1 MAKKKRERE
10 EKKVATFLKND
21 SKRRAGKRLRNVA
34 ATAAICATAFGAYY
48 SPDFRTVS
56 SGWLN
61 RLRDAATA
69 KRKTDAAPSV
79 EGAIAATK
87 ERDPLE
93 APSFR
98 DFLTAEYGE
107 DGARELLRSDDRAA
121 AEDAIPAEAPVASE
135 VAPDTSFEVPSSAP
149 RFADYVSAEDAIPAE
164 APVASEVAPDAPFEV
179 PSSAPRFADYVSA
192 EDAIPAEAPVASEVA
207 PDAPFEVPSSAPRFA
222 DYVAAEDADAPLSD
236 ATPGGAE
243 RVAAKPNWR
252 SIADV
257 EAQPVEKTNVALTSG
272 TVATLEDGESET
284 ALAALRDE
292 MEARGV
298 DAPRIERWGGRFWRA
313 SGYAATRE
321 GVAAYCEAVDVDP
334 TAAQRA
340 ALEKFDAA
348 KR

>member
-1 MAKKKRERE
+1 MAKKKRESE

-21 SKRRAGKRLRNVA
+21 SKRRSGRRLRNAA
-34 ATAAICATAFGAYY
+34 ATAAICATAFGVYY
-48 SPDFRTVS
+48 SPNFRTVS
-56 SGWLN
+56 SDWLN

-79 EGAIAATK
+79 EGAIAAAE
-87 ERDPLE
+87 ERDPSE

-107 DGARELLRSDDRAA
+107 DGARELLRSDDRVA
-121 AEDAIPAEAPVASE
+121 AEDAISAEAPVASE
-135 VAPDTSFEVPSSAP
+135 VAPDVPFAVPESTP
-149 RFADYVSAEDAIPAE
+149 RFADYVS
-164 APVASEVAPDAPFEV
+164 
-179 PSSAPRFADYVSA
+179 
-192 EDAIPAEAPVASEVA
+192 
-207 PDAPFEVPSSAPRFA
+207 
-222 DYVAAEDADAPLSD
+222 AEDADAPLSD

-257 EAQPVEKTNVALTSG
+257 KTQPVEKSRVALASG
-272 TVATLEDGESET
+272 TVATLEGGESET

-298 DAPRIERWGGRFWRA
+298 AAPRIERWGERFWRA

-334 TAAQRA
+334 AAAQRT

>member
-121 AEDAIPAEAPVASE
+121 
-135 VAPDTSFEVPSSAP
+135 
-149 RFADYVSAEDAIPAE
+149 
-164 APVASEVAPDAPFEV
+164 
-179 PSSAPRFADYVSA
+179 A

>member
-48 SPDFRTVS
+48 SSDFRTVS
-56 SGWLN
+56 SDWLN
-61 RLRDAATA
+61 RLRDAATT

-121 AEDAIPAEAPVASE
+121 AEDAIPAEDPVASE
-135 VAPDTSFEVPSSAP
+135 VASDV
-149 RFADYVSAEDAIPAE
+149 
-164 APVASEVAPDAPFEV
+164 PFEV
-179 PSSAPRFADYVSA
+179 PSAT
-192 EDAIPAEAPVASEVA
+192 
-207 PDAPFEVPSSAPRFA
+207 PRFA
-222 DYVAAEDADAPLSD
+222 DYVAAEDAADSSSDALPEAPS

-257 EAQPVEKTNVALTSG
+257 ETQPVKKSRVALASG
-272 TVATLEDGESET
+272 TVETLEGGESET
-284 ALAALRDE
+284 ALAARLRDE

-334 TAAQRA
+334 AAAQRT